1 MILRNSERMEF
12 KKCMAAWNW
21 RYNQG
26 LVPRSQKQD
35 ARFFGT
41 CWHYVWAEMYT
52 PPPGKDGFTRA
63 DIDPHE
69 LWDQLM
75 RDSYMKISCDP
86 FFDDDKE
93 KEFMDAQEL
102 GHIMING
109 QIALWNLDPAW
120 EVLAPEQRFRM
131 KVPFNERQKAMGWAN
146 FGGLTH
152 ITDIVGTFD
161 MVIRDHGS
169 GAPVPKIIDWKT
181 TNRSDNSKKLN
192 IDDQCGTYMAVAT
205 KTMRKE
211 GLIREDEVI
220 EDMIFS
226 FARKGK
232 PPENADENGVVR
244 NMPTVA
250 DYRDALGLSDNDIKG
265 LKKEKLIELADTA
278 GIKVWGARSKNQ
290 GSQLF
295 WREAVRRNHA
305 NRARS
310 ISRIADDAEAM
321 MAVRGGRLPILKSPN
336 PGCSWCDYADLCDID
351 EDGGDTETFIKD
363 VFKYENPYSDHEDG
377 AVNSKKLENKDKK

>member
-12 KKCMAAWNW
+12 KRCMAAWNW
-21 RYNQG
+21 RYNMG
-26 LVPRSQKQD
+26 LVPMMQKQD

-41 CWHYVWAEMYT
+41 AWHFVWAEMYT
-52 PPPGKDGFTRA
+52 PPQGKDGFTRA
-63 DIDPHE
+63 DLDPHE
-69 LWDQLM
+69 IWDGLM
-75 RDSYMKISCDP
+75 KDSYMKVSCDP

-93 KEFMDAQEL
+93 KEFLDAQEL

-109 QIALWNLDPAW
+109 QLALWKLDPAW

-131 KVPFNERQKAMGWAN
+131 KVPYNERQQNA
-146 FGGLTH
+146 FPGGLISSH

-181 TNRSDNSKKLN
+181 TNRADNTKKLN

-232 PPENADENGVVR
+232 PAENTDENGVVR
-244 NMPTVA
+244 NMPTIA
-250 DYRDALGLSDNDIKG
+250 DYCDALNLSDSDIKG
-265 LKKEKLIELADTA
+265 LKKEKLEELAKAA

-295 WREAVRRNHA
+295 WREAVRRNRA

-310 ISRIADDAEAM
+310 ISRIADDAEAIL
-321 MAVRGGRLPILKSPN
+321 AVRGGRLPILKSPS
-336 PGCSWCDYADLCDID
+336 GACSWCDYADLCDID

-363 VFKYENPYSDHEDG
+363 VFKYENPYADHMDG
-377 AVNSKKLENKDKK
+377 ALNSKKLENKDNK